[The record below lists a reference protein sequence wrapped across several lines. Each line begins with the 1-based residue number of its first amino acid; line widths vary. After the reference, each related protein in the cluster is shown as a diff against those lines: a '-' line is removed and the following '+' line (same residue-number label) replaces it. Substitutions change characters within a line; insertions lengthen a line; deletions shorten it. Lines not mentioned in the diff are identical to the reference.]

1 MSSNNQWI
9 KYGPG
14 AIPRKRKKKNWKA
27 FVNENRKDHA
37 YYKRLE
43 KQAEYE
49 VQIGK
54 FKEAE
59 ELFLKAA
66 EERLKHTEKYFP
78 KKDGWRGFNCE
89 RHEARYHGVIGK
101 AWLAREAYEE
111 EKKENGENSNSI
123 VYNVW
128 LHCSWREKKPLFD
141 EMNAKHRRRTLT
153 DYARQLRLNKK

>member
-1 MSSNNQWI
+1 MASNNKWI
-9 KYGPG
+9 KYGPR
-14 AIPRKRKKKNWKA
+14 AICGKYKKIKNYDQ
-27 FVNENRKDHA
+27 NRKDHA

-49 VQIGK
+49 VEIGK

-66 EERLKHTEKYFP
+66 KERLKHTEKYFP
-78 KKDGWRGFNCE
+78 IADGRRGHSCE
-89 RHEARYHGVIGK
+89 NHEARWHAVIGK
-101 AWLAREAYEE
+101 AWQAREAYEE
-111 EKKENGENSNSI
+111 EKKENGENSN

-141 EMNAKHRRRTLT
+141 EMNVKHRKRTLT
-153 DYARQLRLNKK
+153 DYARQLRLNRK

>member
-1 MSSNNQWI
+1 MSSNNKWI
-9 KYGPG
+9 KYGPR
-14 AIPRKRKKKNWKA
+14 AICGKYKKIKNYDQ
-27 FVNENRKDHA
+27 NRKDHA

-43 KQAEYE
+43 KQADYE
-49 VQIGK
+49 VELGK

-59 ELFLKAA
+59 ELYLKAA
-66 EERLKHTEKYFP
+66 DERKKHSEKYFP

-111 EKKENGENSNSI
+111 EKKENGENSNSNI
-123 VYNVW
+123 YNVW
-128 LHCSWREKKPLFD
+128 LHSSWREKKPLFD

-153 DYARQLRLNKK
+153 DYARQLRLNRK

>member
-1 MSSNNQWI
+1 M
-9 KYGPG
+9 
-14 AIPRKRKKKNWKA
+14 
-27 FVNENRKDHA
+27 NENRKDHA

-59 ELFLKAA
+59 ELFLKACGGKI
-66 EERLKHTEKYFP
+66 ETYREIFS
-78 KKDGWRGFNCE
+78 KKRWLEGFNCE

-111 EKKENGENSNSI
+111 EKKKMEKIQMSI
-123 VYNVW
+123 MFGFTV
-128 LHCSWREKKPLFD
+128 LREKKNLCL
-141 EMNAKHRRRTLT
+141 MR
-153 DYARQLRLNKK
+153 